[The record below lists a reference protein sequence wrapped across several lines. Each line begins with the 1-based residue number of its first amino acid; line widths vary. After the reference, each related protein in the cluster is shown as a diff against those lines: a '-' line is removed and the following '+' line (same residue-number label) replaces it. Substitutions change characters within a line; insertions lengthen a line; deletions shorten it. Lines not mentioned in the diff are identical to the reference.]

1 MKTILTEGE
10 SLREIIILSTIC
22 LIVVLIVAFFS
33 MTTHAEIA
41 PEQLAATNIGADS
54 PGVLS
59 RESHLMPVD
68 SHLISNFSYVQ
79 DANGSRPAPQQLAET
94 SMGADSFSLISRSPL
109 NHVNQSTLDPV
120 LALQ

>member
-1 MKTILTEGE
+1 MKTIFTEGE
-10 SLREIIILSTIC
+10 SLRKIVILSTKC
-22 LIVVLIVAFFS
+22 LVVVIIVASFS
-33 MTTHAEIA
+33 MNSHAEIA

-59 RESHLMPVD
+59 RESPPMSVD

-79 DANGSRPAPQQLAET
+79 DANSSRPAPEQLAET
-94 SMGADSFSLISRSPL
+94 SMGADSFSVISRSPL
-109 NHVNQSTLDPV
+109 IHVNQSTLDPV